1 MTFANPAAFLL
12 LGLMIP
18 IVLLHILRP
27 RRERVEVSSTF
38 LWDEVPSP
46 VSAAVPWQRLKPSWL
61 LLAQLLAVVLLA
73 LALAGPTRDTDAILA
88 DHTVFVIDT
97 SASMAA
103 RDGSPDRLADALATA
118 RDLREQMPGGSIA
131 SVVTAGPRSRVLL
144 SASPDRAA
152 FSDALDRIDVSGA
165 PADFVDA
172 FLLAESL
179 ETPGVPIGF
188 ALISDGGLSIAEQ
201 RLLPPD
207 TTYHPVGR
215 SSTNR
220 AVTGLVVE
228 PTFSGL
234 GVIAT
239 VTNHGADRVEQPV
252 RIDVDGLTAAE
263 TILDIGPG
271 DEAVWEIDTVPGD
284 RVDVFLESEDL
295 IDADDH
301 GYAVTARRREIT
313 ALIVGERDPF
323 IDRALAVIPSVTIE
337 HVTALPLTGT
347 NADVVVFNQTNPPAD
362 PGAPFLAIAPP
373 DGAGPIEVV
382 GEVESP
388 AITLVDPDHPVT
400 EDLDLVDVVV
410 ARAQEVDPGTGQ
422 VLVAAPGA
430 PLLIESTTG
439 NRPFLYLSFDT
450 ASTNLP
456 LQVAFPVL
464 IDRAVTLL
472 AGSTL
477 PPTGVEV
484 GDPIPVTAT
493 DGATV
498 ITPGAQ
504 EIAVPAGSRPPLTD
518 RTGFWRVLDT
528 DGNETVVAVNAP
540 AAESNVDPVPGLP
553 TELSRLDDGEERPRG
568 EERVTEWFLW
578 PLFAV
583 IAIEA
588 LLARRRLG
596 VGRRQWRVAGA
607 MRIAVAALVIGALI
621 GATVNRPAGD
631 VATVFLID
639 ASDSLSTGG
648 RSQSIEWVQDA
659 LDGQPDGVRSAV
671 ALFGADA
678 RLESTLQEDNSLGVP
693 AVQIDGAATDPERAL
708 RLAGAVL
715 PTDARRRVVLL
726 SDGRWTTGD
735 GELEAS
741 ILGNSGIQ
749 VDVVPVGRQS
759 AVDVAIV
766 SIDAPGAVREGETY
780 TVTATLDATEPA
792 TVVVTLLAD
801 GEFAE
806 ERVVEVEPG
815 ATTVAFE
822 REAEEDGVER
832 YQIQVSAAGDEIVQN
847 DSAFSAVR
855 VEGPARVLI
864 VEGQSG
870 DATTLRSA
878 FEAGE
883 LIVDVISPAT
893 IPPLEELSTYRAIV
907 LVDVDARSLTDEHIE
922 MFGVVT
928 RDLGRGL
935 VVLGGERSYGLGGY
949 LDSELEELLP
959 VVSEIL
965 DPERRQTVAEV
976 LAIDTSGSMGNCHCA
991 EGDFA
996 NDRPD
1001 GGANKTDISR
1011 SGAARAIDALGEN
1024 DEIGVLAFSSAD
1036 QWIIDLQKL
1045 PSEEVV
1051 SAGLNRLFPSGGTNV
1066 TTSLMTAADALRE
1079 SQASLKHII
1088 FFSDGFTEVSALGQ
1102 LAIEAGEL
1110 AAEGITVSVVATG
1123 EGAARELEA
1132 IADAGEGRFY
1142 PGRDLQQIPEILMEE
1157 AVIASRDF
1165 ITEGEFFP
1173 EITTASEVVE
1183 NLTSSPPL
1191 LGYVGTTEKP
1201 TARTL
1206 LRIGPDRDPLLTT
1219 WQVGIGTVSAWSS
1232 DSGERWSQ
1240 LWPDWDGY
1248 VDFWNRVVRD
1258 TFPAGV
1264 GAGQV
1269 TATVAGETMH
1279 ITVEGAETF
1288 PQGADAI
1295 ARVTQPDGTTVE
1307 IPLQRTAGAQFEAD
1321 LAVEQ
1326 TGTFAV
1332 GAAVEAAGE
1341 GVLSVSTI
1349 TNSTFAPEY
1358 LPGAPDPEAM
1368 LRLSDLS
1375 GGRGAIEPDEAFD
1388 AADLAVGTR
1397 AIDLAPW
1404 FLLAAILLWPIAIAL
1419 SRLAVRAP
1427 AVSLP
1432 TPSLPSRPRRRETTA
1447 DPEPP
1452 RPEPAAPPEPETT
1465 VDQLLRRK
1473 RRGSSGQDPPT

>member
-12 LGLMIP
+12 LGLTIP
-18 IVLLHILRP
+18 ILLLHVLRP
-27 RRERVEVSSTF
+27 RRERIEVPSTF
-38 LWDEVPSP
+38 LWDEAPSP
-46 VSAAVPWQRLKPSWL
+46 VSAAVPWQRLRPSWL
-61 LLAQLLAVVLLA
+61 LLAQLLAVLLLA
-73 LALAGPTRDTDAILA
+73 TALAQPTRATDAILA

-103 RDGSPDRLADALATA
+103 RDGSPDRLADALGTA
-118 RDLREQMPGGSIA
+118 RDLRGQMRDGSLA
-131 SVVTAGPRSRVLL
+131 SVVVAGPRSRVLL
-144 SASPDRAA
+144 SASPDRTA
-152 FSDALDRIDVSGA
+152 FDDALDRIEVSGA

-207 TTYHPVGR
+207 TTYHGVGR

-220 AVTGLVVE
+220 AVSSLVVE
-228 PTFSGL
+228 PTVSGL
-234 GVIAT
+234 GIIAT

-252 RIDVDGLTAAE
+252 RVDVDGLTAAE
-263 TILDIGPG
+263 TVLDIGPG

-301 GYAVTARRREIT
+301 GYAVTARRRELT
-313 ALIVGERDPF
+313 ALIVGPRDPF
-323 IDRALAVIPSVTIE
+323 LDRALAVIPSVTVE
-337 HVTALPLTGT
+337 HVESLPLSGT
-347 NADVVVFNQTNPPAD
+347 DADVVVFNQVNPPDD

-373 DGAGPIEVV
+373 DGAGPITVL
-382 GEVESP
+382 GEVTAPS
-388 AITLVDPDHPVT
+388 ITLVDPDHAIT

-410 ARAQEVDPGTGQ
+410 SAAQQVDPGPGQ

-439 NRPFLYLSFDT
+439 NRPFLYLAFDT

-464 IDRAVTLL
+464 MDRAVTLL
-472 AGSTL
+472 AGSAL

-484 GDPIPVTAT
+484 GDSIPITAP

-498 ITPGAQ
+498 ITPGKQ
-504 EIAVPAGSRPPLTD
+504 EIAVPPGTRPPRAD

-528 DGNETVVAVNAP
+528 DGNETVIAVNAP
-540 AAESNVDPVPGLP
+540 AAESKVDPVPGLP
-553 TELSRLDDGEERPRG
+553 TELSVVRDGEERPRG
-568 EERVTEWFLW
+568 ERSVVYWFLW
-578 PLFAV
+578 PLLAV
-583 IAIEA
+583 VVAEA

-596 VGRRQWRVAGA
+596 VGRRQWRFAAALRVG
-607 MRIAVAALVIGALI
+607 VAALVVAALFGVTI
-621 GATVNRPAGD
+621 NRPAGE

-648 RSQSIEWVQDA
+648 RSESIEWVQDA
-659 LDGQPDGVRSAV
+659 LDAQPGGVRSAV
-671 ALFGADA
+671 ALFGKDA
-678 RLESTLQEDNSLGVP
+678 RLESTLQQDNSLGVP
-693 AVQIDGAATDPERAL
+693 AVQIDAAATDPERAL

-715 PTDARRRVVLL
+715 PTDARRRIVML
-726 SDGRWTTGD
+726 SDGRFTTGD

-741 ILGNSGIQ
+741 ILGNAGIQ
-749 VDVVPVGRQS
+749 IDVVPVGRQS
-759 AVDVAIV
+759 GVDVAIV
-766 SIDAPGAVREGETY
+766 SVDAPGAVQEGETY
-780 TVTATLDATEPA
+780 SITATLDATDAA
-792 TVVVTLLAD
+792 TVVVGLLAD
-801 GEFAE
+801 GDLVE
-806 ERVVEVEPG
+806 ERIVEVEPG
-815 ATTVAFE
+815 ATTVTFE
-822 REAEEDGVER
+822 REAEEDGVDR
-832 YQIQVSAAGDEIVQN
+832 YQIQVAAPGDEIVQN

-864 VEGQSG
+864 IEGQAG
-870 DATTLRSA
+870 DSRTLRTA
-878 FEAGE
+878 LEAGE
-883 LIVDVISPAT
+883 LLVDTVSPAS
-893 IPPLEELSTYRAIV
+893 IPALEELATYRAVV
-907 LVDVDARSLTDEHIE
+907 LVDVEERALTDEHIE
-922 MFGVVT
+922 QLGIIS

-935 VVLGGERSYGLGGY
+935 LVIGGERSYGLGGY

-976 LAIDTSGSMGNCHCA
+976 LAIDTSGSMGNCHCS
-991 EGDFA
+991 EGGNA
-996 NDRPD
+996 SDRPD
-1001 GGANKTDISR
+1001 GGSNKTDISR
-1011 SGAARAIDALGEN
+1011 SGAARAIDALSEN
-1024 DEIGVLAFSSAD
+1024 DEVGVLAFNSFD
-1036 QWIIDLQKL
+1036 QWVIDLQKL

-1051 SAGLNRLFPSGGTNV
+1051 TAGLNRLFPSGGTNV
-1066 TTSLMTAADALRE
+1066 TTSLMTAANALRE

-1088 FFSDGFTEVSALGQ
+1088 FFSDGFTEVSALAD
-1102 LAIEAGEL
+1102 LATEAGQL

-1123 EGAARELEA
+1123 EGAADELEA
-1132 IADAGEGRFY
+1132 IATQGQGRFY

-1165 ITEGEFFP
+1165 VTEGQFFP

-1183 NLTSSPPL
+1183 NLTSSPAL

-1219 WQVGIGTVSAWSS
+1219 WQTGIGTVSAWSS
-1232 DSGERWSQ
+1232 DSGERWGQ
-1240 LWPDWDGY
+1240 LWAEWDGY

-1264 GAGQV
+1264 GAGSV
-1269 TATVAGETMH
+1269 TATVGQESMS
-1279 ITVEGAETF
+1279 ILVEGAETF
-1288 PQGADAI
+1288 PEGAEAI

-1307 IPLQRTAGAQFEAD
+1307 IPLQRTAGARFEAEITLD
-1321 LAVEQ
+1321 QV
-1326 TGTFAV
+1326 GTFAV

-1358 LPGAPDPEAM
+1358 LPGAPEPEAL
-1368 LRLSDLS
+1368 LRLSELS
-1375 GGRGAIEPDEAFD
+1375 GGRGAIGPTQAFD
-1388 AADLAVGTR
+1388 VADLAVGTR
-1397 AIDLAPW
+1397 EIDLANW

-1427 AVSLP
+1427 AMSISLP
-1432 TPSLPSRPRRRETTA
+1432 TLPSRP
-1447 DPEPP
+1447 D
-1452 RPEPAAPPEPETT
+1452 RPAREPAEPRDEQPAAEPETT
-1465 VDQLLRRK
+1465 VGELLRRK
-1473 RRGSSGQDPPT
+1473 RGEGSGQDPPA